1 MDSSARYRSVD
12 CLTIIEQRLPAL
24 HGASRRVAEA
34 IVRDPWSILGMTI
47 YDVAAAAGVSLPSVT
62 RFCRAVGYT
71 GFRELVQGIAQSL
84 GRLEAKDLET
94 IERAADS
101 PSPIPAVVG
110 AVVRQQ
116 IEALQVTART
126 IDLESINAATK
137 VIAKAQRVFVLGHGA
152 AYVPALGMA
161 VKLNWAGVSAVATT
175 PDMFTNQVVALGQ
188 GDVAIGL
195 SHQGRTRD
203 TIDMLALARE
213 LGATT
218 IGVSTV
224 PQSPLAAVSDISIAV
239 LTPEAARAGT
249 FLIAFDTLMV
259 IADVLAA
266 LVSDTKWKGTP
277 PNRGEVV
284 EWIETK
290 LRVGPL
296 PREKGPAHRH
306 EPVEAT
312 ATGDAIELVAG

>member
-94 IERAADS
+94 AEQAADS
-101 PSPIPAVVG
+101 PNAIPDVVG

-116 IEALQVTART
+116 IEALQITART
-126 IDLESINAATK
+126 IDLEAIKEATQ
-137 VIAKAQRVFVLGHGA
+137 VIAKAQRVFILGHGA

-175 PDMFTNQVVALGQ
+175 VDMFTNQVVAIGPN
-188 GDVAIGL
+188 DVVIGL

-203 TIDMLALARE
+203 TIEMLALAHD

-224 PQSPLAAVSDISIAV
+224 PQSPLGAVSDISIAV

-249 FLIAFDTLMV
+249 FMIAFDTLMV

-266 LVSDTKWKGTP
+266 LVTDAKWAGAP

-296 PREKGPAHRH
+296 PREKAQAHRTDRVDA
-306 EPVEAT
+306 PEA
-312 ATGDAIELVAG
+312 ELVVG

>member
-84 GRLEAKDLET
+84 GRMEAKDLESAEQVAGLSMT
-94 IERAADS
+94 VPD
-101 PSPIPAVVG
+101 VVN

-116 IEALQVTART
+116 IEALQVTARS
-126 IDLESINAATK
+126 IDLEAINEATEA
-137 VIAKAQRVFVLGHGA
+137 IARAQRVYVLGHGA
-152 AYVPALGMA
+152 AHVPALGMA
-161 VKLNWAGVSAVATT
+161 VKLNWAGVAAMAV
-175 PDMFTNQVVALGQ
+175 PLDMFTNQVMAVGPD
-188 GDVAIGL
+188 DVVIGL

-203 TIDMLALARE
+203 TIDMLALAHE
-213 LGATT
+213 LGART
-218 IGVSTV
+218 IGISTV
-224 PQSPLAAVSDISIAV
+224 PQSPLGHVSDISITV

-266 LVSDTKWKGTP
+266 LVSEAKWNGAP
-277 PNRGEVV
+277 PNRTDVV

-296 PREKGPAHRH
+296 PRERSHPQR
-306 EPVEAT
+306 VERSDHQEA
-312 ATGDAIELVAG
+312 ELVTS

>member
-94 IERAADS
+94 AEQAADS
-101 PSPIPAVVG
+101 PNSVPDVVS

-116 IEALQVTART
+116 IEALQITART
-126 IDLESINAATK
+126 IDLDAIKQATQAIANAQH
-137 VIAKAQRVFVLGHGA
+137 VYVLGHGA
-152 AYVPALGMA
+152 AHVPAMGMA
-161 VKLNWAGVSAVATT
+161 VKLNWSGVSAVA
-175 PDMFTNQVVALGQ
+175 PPLDMFTNQVVAVGEN
-188 GDVAIGL
+188 DVVVGL

-203 TIDMLALARE
+203 TIEMLALARE

-218 IGVSTV
+218 IGISTV
-224 PQSPLAAVSDISIAV
+224 PQSPLAGVSDVSIAV

-266 LVSDTKWKGTP
+266 LVTDAKWSGAP

-296 PREKGPAHRH
+296 PRDKAHTPRT
-306 EPVEAT
+306 ERIELAEA
-312 ATGDAIELVAG
+312 ELVAG

>member
-94 IERAADS
+94 AEQAADS
-101 PSPIPAVVG
+101 QNAIPDVVG

-126 IDLESINAATK
+126 IDLEAINEATQA
-137 VIAKAQRVFVLGHGA
+137 IANAERVYILGHGA
-152 AYVPALGMA
+152 AHVPAMGMA
-161 VKLNWAGVSAVATT
+161 VKLNWAGVAAVAT
-175 PDMFTNQVVALGQ
+175 PLDMFTNQMVALGPN
-188 GDVAIGL
+188 DVVVGL
-195 SHQGRTRD
+195 SHQGRTGAM
-203 TIDMLALARE
+203 IDMLAFAHE

-224 PQSPLAAVSDISIAV
+224 PQSPLGAVSDISIAV

-266 LVSDTKWKGTP
+266 LVSEAKWAGTP

-296 PREKGPAHRH
+296 PREKAHAIKSERS
-306 EPVEAT
+306 ESPVA
-312 ATGDAIELVAG
+312 ELVVG

>member
-94 IERAADS
+94 IEQAANS
-101 PSPIPAVVG
+101 PSPVPDVVG

-126 IDLESINAATK
+126 IDLESIKAATE
-137 VIAKAQRVFVLGHGA
+137 VIAKSQRLFVLGHGA

-175 PDMFTNQVVALGQ
+175 PDMFTNQVVALGHD
-188 GDVAIGL
+188 DVVVGL

-218 IGVSTV
+218 IGISTV

-266 LVSDTKWKGTP
+266 LVSDAKWSGAP

-296 PREKGPAHRH
+296 PREKAPSSRSERSDAPA
-306 EPVEAT
+306 A
-312 ATGDAIELVAG
+312 ELVAG

>member
-84 GRLEAKDLET
+84 GRLEAKDLES
-94 IERAADS
+94 IEQAADS
-101 PSPIPAVVG
+101 PNSIPDVVS

-116 IEALQVTART
+116 IEALQITART
-126 IDLESINAATK
+126 IDLDSINQATQ
-137 VIAKAQRVFVLGHGA
+137 VIANAQRVFVLGHGA

-175 PDMFTNQVVALGQ
+175 LDMFTNQVVALSKN
-188 GDVAIGL
+188 DVVVGL

-203 TIDMLALARE
+203 TIDMLSLAHE

-218 IGVSTV
+218 IGVTTV
-224 PQSPLAAVSDISIAV
+224 PQSPLANVSDISIAV
-239 LTPEAARAGT
+239 LTPEAARSGT
-249 FLIAFDTLMV
+249 FMIAFDTLMV

-266 LVSDTKWKGTP
+266 LVSDAKWSGAP

-296 PREKGPAHRH
+296 PREKTPSHRQ
-306 EPVEAT
+306 ERAEVSEA
-312 ATGDAIELVAG
+312 ELVAG

>member
-94 IERAADS
+94 AEQAAGA
-101 PSPIPAVVG
+101 PNAIPDVVG

-116 IEALQVTART
+116 IEALQITART
-126 IDLESINAATK
+126 IDLETIQQATQ

-161 VKLNWAGVSAVATT
+161 IKLNWAGVSAVATSL
-175 PDMFTNQVVALGQ
+175 DMFTNQIVAIGPNDVV
-188 GDVAIGL
+188 IGL

-213 LGATT
+213 FGAKT
-218 IGVSTV
+218 IGITTV
-224 PQSPLAAVSDISIAV
+224 PQSPLGAVSDISITV
-239 LTPEAARAGT
+239 FTPEAARAGT

-266 LVSDTKWKGTP
+266 LVSEEKWAGAP

-284 EWIETK
+284 DWIETK

-296 PREKGPAHRH
+296 PREKVQSHRP
-306 EPVEAT
+306 ERA
-312 ATGDAIELVAG
+312 DAMKAELVAG